1 MTRPRM
7 ELVCLED
14 TPYYHITARCVRR
27 TFLCGI
33 DRSTGVSYEHRRQWI
48 ENRIRKY
55 STTLVPTFSSFFP
68 GSLLKLTGIFLRR
81 TDFVL
86 ATPPYRP
93 NSRTQGEPQAA
104 AQVSTAKRLNDG
116 FPRTSHPAAG
126 FFLSHERPL
135 LAVCC
140 Y

>member
-68 GSLLKLTGIFLRR
+68 GSLLKLTGIFYVGL
-81 TDFVL
+81 TL
-86 ATPPYRP
+86 SLPHLHIGPI
-93 NSRTQGEPQAA
+93 
-104 AQVSTAKRLNDG
+104 
-116 FPRTSHPAAG
+116 PARKVNHK
-126 FFLSHERPL
+126 LPHRSVQPS
-135 LAVCC
+135 V
-140 Y
+140 

>member
-48 ENRIRKY
+48 ENRIRI
-55 STTLVPTFSSFFP
+55 LA
-68 GSLLKLTGIFLRR
+68 SLFALDVCAYAVMSNHYHIVLKHCP
-81 TDFVL
+81 DK
-86 ATPPYRP
+86 ADQW
-93 NSRTQGEPQAA
+93 SDAA
-104 AQVSTAKRLNDG
+104 VIERW
-116 FPRTSHPAAG
+116 TSLFKG
-126 FFLSHERPL
+126 W
-135 LAVCC
+135 
-140 Y
+140 